1 MVNIFMTQA
10 ILNQILNQLEALET
24 EELQQLNQEI
34 QKYLA
39 VKDNLQ
45 RTAFHKALLKSG
57 LVKELKQPYKVER
70 TKIGLVKELGGHYK
84 VERTERRLVE
94 VQGKPVSETI
104 IEERR

>member
-1 MVNIFMTQA
+1 MTQA
-10 ILNQILNQLEALET
+10 ILNQILNQLETLET

-39 VKDNLQ
+39 VKGNSQ
-45 RTAFHKALLKSG
+45 RTAFHQALLKSG
-57 LVKELKQPYKVER
+57 LVKELKQPYKVEQNK
-70 TKIGLVKELGGHYK
+70 TISVKESGGTYK
-84 VERTERRLVE
+84 VERTERKLVE